1 MNNPINNTINNTIN
15 KTANNTWKIYM
26 LAFISFVVSTSEYV
40 IAGILDKVAD
50 WAHISVSAAG
60 QLITVF
66 AIANAIG
73 SPIFVMFTA
82 KMDRR
87 KLLLLSLYIVVLGSL
102 LTVTLPGFGFLIFSR
117 VVLAIGGGVFVT
129 AAKTVASK
137 LASPGQQA
145 GAIGTVITGF
155 SASLIV
161 GVPIGR
167 VVASAYD
174 WRVVFVGI
182 GILSMLAIFAV
193 ARIIPETDGEAAV
206 PLTDQLALLKNRK
219 VLVGFGITFFWQ
231 LGYAILYSY
240 IAPFLLTITS
250 MSEQEV
256 STALFTFGIAT
267 LIGSKF
273 GGFMTDKIGIPR
285 SLVGGM
291 IVHVIALVLLS
302 TIARSTFVTIPLLML
317 WAFAAWSSGPGMQ
330 FNLVLLAPEASGIML
345 SLYGSIIQFSIAAAG
360 GIGGIAVGNLSMI
373 GISWIGAT
381 SVAIAVILAMISFGM
396 IGHYKIVKEK

>member
-1 MNNPINNTINNTIN
+1 M
-15 KTANNTWKIYM
+15 NNTWKIYM

-40 IAGILDKVAD
+40 VAGILDKIAA

-73 SPIFVMFTA
+73 SPIFVMVTA

-87 KLLLLSLYIVVLGSL
+87 KLLMLSLFIMVIGSI
-102 LTVTLPGFGFLIFSR
+102 LTVTLPSFGFLIISR
-117 VVLAIGGGVFVT
+117 VVLAIGGGVFVIV
-129 AAKTVASK
+129 AKTVASE
-137 LASPGQQA
+137 LAPPGHQA

-167 VVASAYD
+167 VVAATYD
-174 WRVVFVGI
+174 WKVIFGGI
-182 GILSMLAIFAV
+182 GILSLFAIFAI
-193 ARIIPETDGEAAV
+193 AWTIPMTKGDEIV
-206 PLTDQLALLKNRK
+206 PLSKQLALFKNLKI
-219 VLVGFGITFFWQ
+219 VVGFGVTFFWQ
-231 LGYAILYSY
+231 LGYAMLYAY
-240 IAPFLLTITS
+240 IAPFLLTVTS
-250 MSEQEV
+250 MSEREV
-256 STALFTFGIAT
+256 SVSLFAFGIAT

-273 GGFMTDKIGIPR
+273 GGFMTDRIGIPR
-285 SLVGGM
+285 SLMGSL

-317 WAFAAWSSGPGMQ
+317 WAFSAWASGPGMQ

-345 SLYGSIIQFSIAAAG
+345 SLFGSVLQLSIAAAG
-360 GIGGIAVGNLSMI
+360 
-373 GISWIGAT
+373 
-381 SVAIAVILAMISFGM
+381 SVAIAVILAAVSFGM
-396 IGHYKIVKEK
+396 IRYNKLCKENVLK